1 MIWPFAFLTFLRR
14 DMKYLYTSGNIARG
28 QCPVVIARRRVV
40 RDRPIEPVS
49 EPRARV
55 STESSNVPELRSR
68 LDGIERPELH
78 AEHFRLGLRL
88 GRHVSADNL
97 VLVVLRREKT
107 HHIIIVVSRA
117 SLTTAIIF
125 TPHSPRGRARSR
137 ARPRTYPTNFIP
149 PFATITVTARP
160 RPRARA
166 RPPARPTRSSRNP
179 KPVRRPI
186 HVDASPP
193 GVDAD
198 TARDTTRARASYRH
212 RSSSVARTLNFAMML
227 CDARRVEAEVAAE
240 SPSERSSV
248 RPEAEAPKP

>member
-1 MIWPFAFLTFLRR
+1 MRN
-14 DMKYLYTSGNIARG
+14 TSGSGCVSVGTCRPTTWYWWYCAG
-28 QCPVVIARRRVV
+28 RR
-40 RDRPIEPVS
+40 
-49 EPRARV
+49 
-55 STESSNVPELRSR
+55 
-68 LDGIERPELH
+68 
-78 AEHFRLGLRL
+78 
-88 GRHVSADNL
+88 
-97 VLVVLRREKT
+97 
-107 HHIIIVVSRA
+107 HIIIVVSRA